1 MKNEWAKAHD
11 ALSQITV
18 YSNPNNEPVTIS
30 GHSDD
35 LKCVGVGTD
44 AAVFQYRFAPSYA
57 FKIYAVGKTD
67 KIKTEQNIYNRLGE
81 SAYFPACFA
90 AEEQYLVLSY
100 EGGITLQDCLL
111 QGIHIP
117 EQIVWDVEAARAY
130 VREKGLNPRDM
141 HLKNILL
148 QNGRAKII
156 DVSEYILS
164 GNDYRWEHLKS
175 AYEAYYHL
183 IDERSIPFWLLETV
197 RKWYNQR
204 KKYFSSFDEFMKAV
218 LKLTTFRK

>member
-1 MKNEWAKAHD
+1 MENDWTKAHD
-11 ALSQITV
+11 SLSRITV
-18 YSNPNNEPVTIS
+18 FSNPNNEPVTIS

-44 AAVFQYRFAPSYA
+44 AAVFHYRYASSYA
-57 FKIYAVGKTD
+57 FKIYAEDKTD
-67 KIKTEQNIYNRLGE
+67 KIQTERNIYNLLGD
-81 SAYFPACFA
+81 SACFPVCFA
-90 AEEQYLVLSY
+90 ADAHYLVLSY
-100 EGGITLQDCLL
+100 EYGVTLQDCLL

-117 EQIVWDVEAARAY
+117 EQVVWDVEVAREH

-156 DVSEYILS
+156 DVSEYMQP
-164 GNDYRWEHLKS
+164 GNDLRWEHLKS

-183 IDERSIPFWLLETV
+183 IDGRVVPFWLLETV

-204 KKYFSSFDEFMKAV
+204 KKDFSSFDEFMKSV
-218 LKLTTFRK
+218 LKLFTFRK